1 MPNKRNKISADKV
14 WRYGRIAIIV
24 ALLIYFVPKIIGSEV
39 SRHRINKNPAK
50 TEALVQAIGGKVY
63 RWGKPVPGR
72 PVTFTYA
79 VADTVYQCWVYLG
92 KKEVSSLYIGK
103 VVDLTYEKG
112 NPTNAMYENALAEGE
127 TPIGHVMRITYTEID
142 FLADTTFE
150 RTWVKDSLILFKA
163 DS

>member
-14 WRYGRIAIIV
+14 WRYGRIVLIV
-24 ALLIYFVPKIIGSEV
+24 ALLIYYVPKIVGLGV

-50 TEALVQAIGGKVY
+50 TEALVQTIGEKVRRQGY
-63 RWGKPVPGR
+63 PVA
-72 PVTFTYA
+72 FTYA
-79 VADTVYQCWVYLG
+79 VADTVYQCWVYLD
-92 KKEVSSLYIGK
+92 KKEVSRLYVGK

-112 NPTNAMYENALAEGE
+112 YPTNAMYENALAEEE
-127 TPIGHVMRITYTEID
+127 TPVGHIVRITHTEID